1 MRYSGDNL
9 ARVMVGRRLV
19 LALGCCLWAALP
31 VLAADARY
39 EALREAMQPLPLRAP
54 LSPNPLRPPEFL
66 AEHPLLRPK
75 SPLRQLA
82 AQAPVTPSPS
92 QPAAAAPEPS
102 TKPHPTA
109 PAEEPRPVAAAPE
122 DRIEIEGQRY
132 EYVEGR
138 PRLEGDVVVRYQ
150 DLTLHSRQAELDADR
165 VWGTFEGDVQVEGPT
180 FEGRGD
186 RLRVNLDTEQW
197 EMAHGRLTVK
207 PDFAPEQVKEPLFV
221 TAETAQ
227 GDAQGL
233 LAHDVQGTT
242 CDDESDPHFHL
253 RSPRVRV
260 VNEKAVTFSRP
271 SLYIMGHK
279 VLRYPYDVTFSLERK
294 QNRLLPELG
303 VNDVEGYFAKLALG
317 YLLNAA
323 NTGFLR
329 LHLTQKRG
337 IGLGFDHLLDQD
349 RQSAEVSFFAEPDQ
363 GSLTGRINHRLQLSS
378 PLKSDLS
385 VNWQENSGYGLG
397 QQSIYGNLNFRYDT
411 TDANT
416 LLGFQQSYNSVGTS
430 LSHRF
435 GTSLTHRQRL
445 GTTGEYALRTTL
457 TRNNFHTSDAPDEE
471 LDTEFS
477 WERRGGVYDIEVL
490 AQKRYDLDA
499 SRYPGDDAYYSLNRV
514 PDVMLRTDSE
524 RFRLLRPLRGWDARA
539 TFYLGRFQQKPDP
552 VDLERVGFALD
563 LAGNS
568 YRLSHWGALRLAA
581 RFGQFFYGEGSA
593 QWTGE
598 FRSELQQRLSGTW
611 ESRLSFSYGKTNG
624 FSPLRIDYATSSSYA
639 QLQLVRLI
647 PDRLRLNLSFGRD
660 FHNRYY
666 SDAIVASEL
675 MLSRN
680 NRLEMQG
687 GYSVELSQW
696 RPLNLRWLY
705 AHGES
710 WYHELGINY
719 DMERSELSRVVA
731 DIDWSPNRLWR
742 FQFLGGYST
751 YGGIDQADFKIT
763 RDLHCLAAQVTYTY
777 ATNEVL
783 IGIGIKAF
791 ESPGRT
797 FGIGAGGGYFDSD
810 FGDQY

>member
-1 MRYSGDNL
+1 MGHPGETL
-9 ARVMVGRRLV
+9 ARAVPGRRLV
-19 LALGCCLWAALP
+19 LALGWCLWVTLP
-31 VLAADARY
+31 ARAADPRY
-39 EALREAMQPLPLRAP
+39 EAVREAMQPPP
-54 LSPNPLRPPEFL
+54 PPPPVIPNVLRPPDFL
-66 AEHPLLRPK
+66 LERPLLRPK
-75 SPLRQLA
+75 ATLRQLA
-82 AQAPVTPSPS
+82 AQAPAAPSEP
-92 QPAAAAPEPS
+92 QPMGPGPEPS
-102 TKPHPTA
+102 TKPQPAPTPPEPGPP
-109 PAEEPRPVAAAPE
+109 PARDG
-122 DRIEIEGQRY
+122 DRIHIKGQRY
-132 EYVEGR
+132 EYVDGR
-138 PRLEGDVVVRYQ
+138 SRVEGDVVLQYQ
-150 DLTLHSRQAELDADR
+150 DLTLHSQRAELDPDR
-165 VWGTFEGDVQVEGPT
+165 IWGTFEGEVRVEGPT
-180 FEGRGD
+180 FAGRSD
-186 RLRVNLDTEQW
+186 LLRINLDTEQW
-197 EMAHGRLTVK
+197 EMSHGRVTVE
-207 PDFAPEQVKEPLFV
+207 PSFAPEQIKEPLFV
-221 TAETAQ
+221 SAETAA
-227 GDAQGL
+227 GDTQSL
-233 LAHDVQGTT
+233 LAHGAQGTT
-242 CDDESDPHFHL
+242 CDYETDQHFYL
-253 RSPRVRV
+253 LSPRVRV

-271 SLYIMGHK
+271 SLYILGHK
-279 VLRYPYDVTFSLERK
+279 ILRYPYDVTFSLERK

-323 NTGFLR
+323 NTGFVR

-337 IGLGFDHLLDQD
+337 LGLGFDHLLDQD
-349 RQSAEVSFFAEPDQ
+349 RQSAEVSFFAEPNQ
-363 GSLTGRINHRLQLSS
+363 GSRTGRVSHRLQLSS

-411 TDANT
+411 TDTNT

-445 GTTGEYALRTTL
+445 GTTGEYGFRTTM
-457 TRNNFHTSDAPDEE
+457 TRNNFHSGEAPDEE

-477 WERRGGVYDIEVL
+477 WERRGGLYDLEVL

-499 SRYPGDDAYYSLNRV
+499 GRYPRDDTYYTLNRV
-514 PDVMLRTDSE
+514 PDVVLRTDSE
-524 RFRLLRPLRGWDARA
+524 RFRLLRPIDGWDARA
-539 TFYLGRFQQKPDP
+539 TVYLGRFQQKPDP
-552 VDLERVGFALD
+552 VDLDRAGFALD
-563 LAGNS
+563 LAGNN
-568 YRLSHWGALRLAA
+568 YRLSHWGDLRLAG
-581 RFGQFFYGEGSA
+581 RFRQFFYGEGSA

-611 ESRLSFSYGKTNG
+611 ESRLSFNYGKTNG
-624 FSPLRIDYATSSSYA
+624 FSPLRLDYATSSSYA
-639 QLQLVRLI
+639 QLQLVRML
-647 PDRLRLNLSFGRD
+647 PDRLRLNINFGRD
-660 FHNRYY
+660 FHNGYY
-666 SDAIVASEL
+666 NDAIVASEL

-719 DMERSELSRVVA
+719 DLERSELARVVT
-731 DIDWSPNRLWR
+731 DIDWSPNQLWR

-791 ESPGRT
+791 ESPSRT